1 VIDLDRDDSEI
12 YCLVL
17 GFGVALVIPTP
28 FMVFLGRRARKETLD
43 IAEAFGKVTTW
54 KKSAQRWDRYRS

>member
-1 VIDLDRDDSEI
+1 MIDLDRDDSEI

-28 FMVFLGRRARKETLD
+28 FMVFLERRARKKTLD
-43 IAEAFGKVTTW
+43 IAEAFGKVT
-54 KKSAQRWDRYRS
+54 